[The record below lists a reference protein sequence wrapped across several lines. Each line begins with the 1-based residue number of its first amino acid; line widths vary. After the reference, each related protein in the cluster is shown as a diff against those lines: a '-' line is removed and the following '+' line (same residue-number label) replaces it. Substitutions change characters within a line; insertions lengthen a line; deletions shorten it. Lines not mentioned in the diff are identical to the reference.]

1 MNVLSCFSSFSGK
14 LICKI
19 SPVMLGELLVLFV
32 NTLTVE
38 GMYPVQDCYKF
49 RLPIQMQLSEKP
61 KRFSQFFAP
70 FLEFP

>member
-1 MNVLSCFSSFSGK
+1 
-14 LICKI
+14 
-19 SPVMLGELLVLFV
+19 MLGELLVLFV

-61 KRFSQFFAP
+61 KRFSQFFVP
-70 FLEFP
+70 FVEFP